1 MAWIK
6 IPKEHHPIFL
16 ELLPSDPRIETKAM
30 FGAIAAMVNGRMMGG
45 LFAHS
50 MIVRLAQTDYA
61 RAVALGAEPFDP
73 MGKGAVMT
81 ETLLL
86 PESEFRDRRKARAWL
101 EKALAHALS
110 LPPKPKKPSAKATE
124 TPTATAP
131 TKKAPPKK
139 APPKKVAAKK
149 ASPKKKAPAKR

>member
-50 MIVRLAQTDYA
+50 MIVRLAEADYA
-61 RAVALGAEPFDP
+61 RAMALGAEPFDP

-86 PESEFRDRRKARAWL
+86 PESEFRDRRKARTWL

-110 LPPKPKKPSAKATE
+110 LPPKPAKPSAR
-124 TPTATAP
+124 
-131 TKKAPPKK
+131 
-139 APPKKVAAKK
+139 AA
-149 ASPKKKAPAKR
+149 KKAPAKVAKAKAKKAPAKERPAAKKAPTRR